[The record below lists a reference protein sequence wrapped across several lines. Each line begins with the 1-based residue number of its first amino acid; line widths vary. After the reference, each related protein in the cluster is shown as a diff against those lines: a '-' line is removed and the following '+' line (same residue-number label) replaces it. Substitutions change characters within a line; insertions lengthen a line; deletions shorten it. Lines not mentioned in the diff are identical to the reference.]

1 MYKNVRM
8 VSHNNLLKTL
18 KFRKKDVPRLRYGI
32 IHSQIGFHDGV
43 SIVIKQ
49 LEKVM
54 VEELG
59 INKGNIYYLVGKAKS
74 RGRNIHQ
81 RKVLWH
87 RYRTNQLM
95 LRYFEK
101 GYSDELREEI
111 EQAIGEAESAVREFV
126 EKNKIDVLIVHNS
139 SHPVN
144 FISSIGISRYYKH
157 NILEGKRTPK
167 YILWWHDSHLE
178 RPRFRNPS
186 DEARKYLLEG
196 VPGRYVE
203 YIIFINTLQFNIA
216 QNYFLEIDKEQ
227 PGFYDSMLSNHDVIY
242 NTTDVFINSYDELR
256 RARLSKRV
264 VRFLEDY
271 DIRGLL
277 KHRNLSLKQVLFCL
291 QHTRIIPRKRI
302 DFALRYCFELL
313 RRLRSKTSYKAII
326 FFVSGH
332 SRDESKWYKR
342 SLKRL
347 HKKLC
352 EEYNTKNVVMVFAE
366 DYKKADIKF
375 EEIPQIIARLGGI
388 ATYFSEIEGFGNN
401 LLEVLASGLIPVVY
415 TYPVFVKDI
424 ARKGF
429 KVIALKRFEVE
440 EESLRRTM
448 RIIRNEA
455 LRKKWVDKNLYVLK
469 KHFQHRIMS
478 RKLIRAIIR
487 RRTHT

>member
-196 VPGRYVE
+196 
-203 YIIFINTLQFNIA
+203 
-216 QNYFLEIDKEQ
+216 
-227 PGFYDSMLSNHDVIY
+227 
-242 NTTDVFINSYDELR
+242 
-256 RARLSKRV
+256 
-264 VRFLEDY
+264 
-271 DIRGLL
+271 
-277 KHRNLSLKQVLFCL
+277 
-291 QHTRIIPRKRI
+291 
-302 DFALRYCFELL
+302 
-313 RRLRSKTSYKAII
+313 
-326 FFVSGH
+326 
-332 SRDESKWYKR
+332 
-342 SLKRL
+342 
-347 HKKLC
+347 
-352 EEYNTKNVVMVFAE
+352 
-366 DYKKADIKF
+366 
-375 EEIPQIIARLGGI
+375 
-388 ATYFSEIEGFGNN
+388 
-401 LLEVLASGLIPVVY
+401 
-415 TYPVFVKDI
+415 
-424 ARKGF
+424 
-429 KVIALKRFEVE
+429 
-440 EESLRRTM
+440 
-448 RIIRNEA
+448 
-455 LRKKWVDKNLYVLK
+455 
-469 KHFQHRIMS
+469 
-478 RKLIRAIIR
+478 
-487 RRTHT
+487 